1 MGQLIDRYLNE
12 GVCKVVLNRPAVKN
26 ALSSEL
32 IAALDETLRCAE
44 ATEAAK
50 VIMVM
55 GEGGNFA
62 AGADVREML
71 NMTVGDAIAT
81 DFVGCSRALPHISK
95 PVVAAV
101 DGYALGGGCEIVEM
115 CDIVI
120 ASSRAKFGHPEIALA
135 TMSGAGGTQRLSRM
149 VGKAV
154 AMDLLLTGRTISSEE
169 ALQIGLVS
177 RVVSAEA
184 LEEEAWSICRRLA
197 SYSLPV
203 LRMIKEAVRLGSQPS
218 LAEGL
223 EMERRMFNLT
233 FALDDRTE
241 GMRAFVDR
249 RAPKFADR

>member
-1 MGQLIDRYLNE
+1 MRELVVSSVNE
-12 GVCKVVLNRPAVKN
+12 GVYKVVLNRPEVKN

-32 IAALDETLRCAE
+32 LAAFDETLRCAE
-44 ATEAAK
+44 TTKAAK
-50 VIMVM
+50 IIMIM

-81 DFVGCSRALPHISK
+81 DFVGSSRALAQISK

-101 DGYALGGGCEIVEM
+101 DGYALGGGCEMVEM

-120 ASSRAKFGHPEIALA
+120 ASSRAKFGHPEVGLA
-135 TMSGAGGTQRLSRM
+135 TMPGAGGTQRLSRM

-154 AMDLLLTGRTISSEE
+154 AMDLLLTGRTISSEQ

-184 LEEEAWSICRRLA
+184 LEEEAWNVCRRLA

-203 LRMIKEAVRLGSQPS
+203 LRMIKEAVRVGSQPL

-233 FALDDRTE
+233 FALEDRTE
-241 GMRAFVDR
+241 GMRAFVER
-249 RAPKFADR
+249 RTPKFADR